1 MQLRIEKKEED
12 AMTIAELLLPEFDQ
26 EMVSTR
32 RVLER
37 VPEDTFAWKPH
48 AKSSSMGDLASHVVN
63 MLRWTVDTM
72 EKTSFDIDSVTPE
85 EMNKAA
91 KTHAELLAWF
101 DANAA
106 QARAALARSDADYQ
120 VPWTLK
126 KGSQVFFTLPRYTC
140 VRSFCLNH
148 IVHHRAQ
155 LTVYLRENDVPVPGL
170 YGPSADEM

>member
-1 MQLRIEKKEED
+1 
-12 AMTIAELLLPEFDQ
+12 
-26 EMVSTR
+26 
-32 RVLER
+32 
-37 VPEDTFAWKPH
+37 
-48 AKSSSMGDLASHVVN
+48 MGDLASHVVN
-63 MLRWTVDTM
+63 MLLWTVDTM
-72 EKTSFDIDSVTPE
+72 DKTEFDLDSVTPE

-101 DANAA
+101 DANVSK
-106 QARAALARSDADYQ
+106 ARAALAKSDADYQ
-120 VPWTLK
+120 VPWTLR
-126 KGSQVFFTLPRYTC
+126 KGSQVFFTMPRYTC

>member
-1 MQLRIEKKEED
+1 MGLID
-12 AMTIAELLLPEFDQ
+12 SLLPEFDH
-26 EMVSTR
+26 EMTTTR
-32 RVLER
+32 KVLER
-37 VPEDTFAWKPH
+37 VPEDRFDWKPH
-48 AKSSSMGDLASHVVN
+48 AKSFSMGDLASHIVN
-63 MLRWTVDTM
+63 MLLWTVDTM
-72 EKTSFDIDSVTPE
+72 DKTEFDLGSVAPE

-91 KTHAELLAWF
+91 KTRAELLAWF
-101 DANAA
+101 DANASK
-106 QARAALARSDADYQ
+106 ARAALAKSDADYQ

-126 KGSQVFFTLPRYTC
+126 KGAQVFFTLPRYTC

>member
-1 MQLRIEKKEED
+1 
-12 AMTIAELLLPEFDQ
+12 MTIAELLQPEFDQ
-26 EMVSTR
+26 EMTSTR

-37 VPEDTFAWKPH
+37 VPEDKFAWKPH
-48 AKSSSMGDLASHVVN
+48 AKSFSMGDLASHIVN
-63 MLRWTVDTM
+63 MLLWTVDTM
-72 EKTSFDIDSVTPE
+72 DKTEFDLDSVTPE

-91 KTHAELLAWF
+91 KTRAELLAWF
-101 DANAA
+101 DANVPK
-106 QARAALARSDADYQ
+106 ARAALAKSDADYQ
-120 VPWTLK
+120 VPWTLR